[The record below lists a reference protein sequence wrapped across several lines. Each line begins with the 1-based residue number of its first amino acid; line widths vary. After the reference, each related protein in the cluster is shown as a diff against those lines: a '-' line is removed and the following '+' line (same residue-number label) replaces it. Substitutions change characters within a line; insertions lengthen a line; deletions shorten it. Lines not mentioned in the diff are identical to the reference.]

1 MDSKT
6 GWTRRL
12 LATALAALLTLT
24 AAFSQAE
31 ETITYIHWDAQG
43 SPVAATDQDG
53 NVVWRVSY
61 RPYGERINHQPAA
74 GPHTRW
80 YTGHPQDEDTG
91 LIYAGARYYDP
102 VVGRFLAVDPVEFQ
116 EDNLHSFNRY
126 AYGSNNP
133 YRYVDPNGRESTDVG
148 CLGDGCFAD
157 ALQNPEA
164 VDLVG
169 PKLQEPTNGFEN
181 LLPQNAV
188 LSGLCGDLGL
198 VDEEWPMAGTSKG
211 WERSDWPLPPF
222 YREDEDANRA
232 WLTYYDEDTLDF
244 IREEPIEPQQHSA
257 YPYDRVMGYGSVE
270 IRLTKLLSM

>member
-1 MDSKT
+1 MVKKKINY
-6 GWTRRL
+6 
-12 LATALAALLTLT
+12 
-24 AAFSQAE
+24 E
-31 ETITYIHWDAQG
+31 QG
-43 SPVAATDQDG
+43 TCFFVPLRDG
-53 NVVWRVSY
+53 TFAR
-61 RPYGERINHQPAA
+61 
-74 GPHTRW
+74 
-80 YTGHPQDEDTG
+80 G
-91 LIYAGARYYDP
+91 LVARYD
-102 VVGRFLAVDPVEFQ
+102 
-116 EDNLHSFNRY
+116 
-126 AYGSNNP
+126 
-133 YRYVDPNGRESTDVG
+133 
-148 CLGDGCFAD
+148 GDGRLFAYFF
-157 ALQNPEA
+157 
-164 VDLVG
+164 G

-198 VDEEWPMAGTSKG
+198 VDEEWPMAGTLKG